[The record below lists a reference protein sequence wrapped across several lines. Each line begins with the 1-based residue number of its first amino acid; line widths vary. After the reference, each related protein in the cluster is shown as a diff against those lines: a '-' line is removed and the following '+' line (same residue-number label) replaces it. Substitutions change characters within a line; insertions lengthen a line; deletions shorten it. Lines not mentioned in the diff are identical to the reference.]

1 MVTLNLGLP
10 SSSSKTLGDCTQ
22 KKTMSPTDLPNVAI
36 TYMEE
41 RSLGD
46 RSKTTSF
53 NEQNR
58 RISSQKKS
66 EKSMKVVPVAVV
78 TIANLPQPPVQNTM
92 PFTVDH
98 SISFAAAAESC
109 QGGMTEAT
117 MDQEGSQK
125 DKTPDRPA
133 EQQAAE
139 MIHNNEN
146 TTSALADGGNI
157 FNFQTN
163 VP

>member
-1 MVTLNLGLP
+1 
-10 SSSSKTLGDCTQ
+10 
-22 KKTMSPTDLPNVAI
+22 
-36 TYMEE
+36 
-41 RSLGD
+41 
-46 RSKTTSF
+46 
-53 NEQNR
+53 
-58 RISSQKKS
+58 
-66 EKSMKVVPVAVV
+66 MKVVPVAVV